1 MNVRRSNDLF
11 HRASATAGKEPPAS
25 HPPAIFPGCN
35 WTPIPPAAP
44 ARWPQAA
51 ITFADERRFWL
62 NGLGSFMK
70 SELKQRTLQ
79 KLADAYSH
87 NELRPNPEYQR
98 GAYKW
103 SPAQKQKLID
113 SLLRGY
119 QIPLFYIHLI
129 QKVNRLTDSVE
140 TIAELVDGEQR
151 LATIVSYIHN
161 EFPNAAPGQEL
172 ARWSGKKFEELD
184 PEDKANLLGRELL
197 VVQMTADSQTE
208 VKDLFIRLQAGTPL
222 TAQEKRDAFPGEF
235 TNFVIRHAGKPGHKL
250 SNPKAFFSLFPKSR
264 RLSVDDEEHYVDGL
278 AETRKFFA
286 GLAMTIMRR
295 ERAGVDFVDL
305 KGKVINDF
313 YMEKENLKLSEQD
326 SAAQRVIRVL
336 DTVAQLPGFEN
347 LREGPRMTFQ
357 WAFHLALLVDS
368 LMVGNYAPG
377 WRNDI
382 VNAFTAF
389 RAEVAEAHLHHK
401 ETKESMPHYE
411 RFGRL
416 LSGSGSDTA
425 NVIRDRHSF
434 LLTNVY
440 PTIRITP
447 RDPNRC
453 FDTLE
458 KEVIWNRDRG
468 LCQNPDCELPGRRV
482 SFREARIHHV
492 HEHTAGG
499 PTTLQNGILVCDK
512 CHASRP
518 EMQRLTSHF
527 QEYLRRIY
535 ANTGQQTTGVVPIG
549 PPPDEN
555 LWQTESQ
562 NDSDENGVR
571 TPGGKLKILIHWG
584 ELDIDRVDQTI
595 SENKATASIVKLLVE
610 LIDAFGDSMKQQLT
624 ELPAVRYPL
633 SKDQSVFVTA
643 TGQQLSSKIVPGT
656 DLYFCPH
663 SDNNQKVTQLR
674 RLFSQLTLPDGRD
687 FPPDSVEI
695 SIDTG

>member
-1 MNVRRSNDLF
+1 QDEAVRVFRNFAQRLNVAAVLRPIDGRRQLVIRFQLFRLMREAVGVIQLDQFLPQPVQLGFLLRRQLLLPGHRRRRFLIILLGLRPGFGVILLRLPGFLVTAANQRIQILLPIIHNQPEPVALLVMRAPWNTAVSRASSNSVRAGRPMNVRRSNDLF

-250 SNPKAFFSLFPKSR
+250 SNPKAFFSL
-264 RLSVDDEEHYVDGL
+264 
-278 AETRKFFA
+278 
-286 GLAMTIMRR
+286 
-295 ERAGVDFVDL
+295 
-305 KGKVINDF
+305 
-313 YMEKENLKLSEQD
+313 
-326 SAAQRVIRVL
+326 
-336 DTVAQLPGFEN
+336 
-347 LREGPRMTFQ
+347 
-357 WAFHLALLVDS
+357 
-368 LMVGNYAPG
+368 
-377 WRNDI
+377 
-382 VNAFTAF
+382 
-389 RAEVAEAHLHHK
+389 
-401 ETKESMPHYE
+401 
-411 RFGRL
+411 
-416 LSGSGSDTA
+416 
-425 NVIRDRHSF
+425 
-434 LLTNVY
+434 
-440 PTIRITP
+440 
-447 RDPNRC
+447 
-453 FDTLE
+453 
-458 KEVIWNRDRG
+458 
-468 LCQNPDCELPGRRV
+468 
-482 SFREARIHHV
+482 
-492 HEHTAGG
+492 
-499 PTTLQNGILVCDK
+499 
-512 CHASRP
+512 
-518 EMQRLTSHF
+518 
-527 QEYLRRIY
+527 
-535 ANTGQQTTGVVPIG
+535 
-549 PPPDEN
+549 
-555 LWQTESQ
+555 
-562 NDSDENGVR
+562 
-571 TPGGKLKILIHWG
+571 
-584 ELDIDRVDQTI
+584 
-595 SENKATASIVKLLVE
+595 
-610 LIDAFGDSMKQQLT
+610 
-624 ELPAVRYPL
+624 
-633 SKDQSVFVTA
+633 
-643 TGQQLSSKIVPGT
+643 
-656 DLYFCPH
+656 
-663 SDNNQKVTQLR
+663 
-674 RLFSQLTLPDGRD
+674 
-687 FPPDSVEI
+687 
-695 SIDTG
+695 